1 LEVGS
6 WHASFIAGAGNHMP
20 YQLGK
25 NIGGLSS
32 FEAVFFNA
40 CFTSLSLLFLNDL
53 SFCFCFFSISVMLL
67 KWRVVDNC
75 FIEN

>member
-20 YQLGK
+20 QQLGK

-32 FEAVFFNA
+32 FAAVFFFHA
-40 CFTSLSLLFLNDL
+40 CFTSLSLLFLND
-53 SFCFCFFSISVMLL
+53 FCFCFCFLFFVQLL
-67 KWRVVDNC
+67 
-75 FIEN
+75 